1 MRQNRRGGKIPG
13 KNNKL
18 LIILLLLVTAT
29 ATKAGPTMSNYNE
42 NFAAGAVS
50 PTSEAHISFVHK
62 TSHIIEPSNAHLA
75 NIGLELLK
83 PPADITDSA
92 PVGAKI
98 LPPIPAALFMVLTGF
113 LWVSLVKD
121 RRFWL
126 AALAGLLLAG
136 QAGFHA
142 IPQLAAYMNSQKH
155 IQRKTP
161 DNTACLYGVEDCR
174 RLRSD
179 IEGTQYI
186 GLLHHLAAIP
196 AGTMSLLLPA
206 SLPSLQAQR
215 VFSPERSRRGSNLIA
230 PRKRVVSARTKS
242 SAGAL
247 QFAITHFSFLLNP
260 AVICP
265 AARAEQY
272 IHFSPASTFAQ
283 PARGPPE
290 TDLII
295 VISFLYGGSL
305 RAGPSG
311 RRLM

>member
-1 MRQNRRGGKIPG
+1 M
-13 KNNKL
+13 

-29 ATKAGPTMSNYNE
+29 ATKAGPTMSNCNE
-42 NFAAGAVS
+42 SFVARAVL
-50 PTSEAHISFVHK
+50 PTWQAHISFVHK

-75 NIGLELLK
+75 NIGVELLK
-83 PPADITDSA
+83 PSVDLTSSA

-113 LWVSLVKD
+113 LCVSLVKD

-126 AALAGLLLAG
+126 AALVGLLWAG

-142 IPQLAAYMNSQKH
+142 IPQLAALMSSKKH

-161 DNTACLYGVEDCR
+161 DNTACLYRVEDCR

-215 VFSPERSRRGSNLIA
+215 AFSPERTKACPERSRMGRRASILIA
-230 PRKRVVSARTKS
+230 PRKRVVSARTRS
-242 SAGAL
+242 SAGAF
-247 QFAITHFSFLLNP
+247 QFAIAHFSFLLNP
-260 AVICP
+260 VVICP

-283 PARGPPE
+283 LARGPPKP
-290 TDLII
+290 DLII
-295 VISFLYGGSL
+295 ITSFLYGGSL

>member
-1 MRQNRRGGKIPG
+1 
-13 KNNKL
+13 
-18 LIILLLLVTAT
+18 
-29 ATKAGPTMSNYNE
+29 MSDCNE
-42 NFAAGAVS
+42 SFAAGAVS

-62 TSHIIEPSNAHLA
+62 TSYIIEPSNAHLA
-75 NIGLELLK
+75 NIGAELLR
-83 PPADITDSA
+83 PPADLTNSA

-113 LWVSLVKD
+113 LCVSLVND
-121 RRFWL
+121 RRLWL
-126 AALAGLLLAG
+126 AVLAGLLWAG

-142 IPQLAAYMNSQKH
+142 IPQLAAYMSSQKH
-155 IQRKTP
+155 IQLKTP
-161 DNTACLYGVEDCR
+161 DNTACLYRVEDCCR
-174 RLRSD
+174 SRSD
-179 IEGTQYI
+179 IEGTGYI

-215 VFSPERSRRGSNLIA
+215 AFSPEHSRIGRRASILIA
-230 PRKRVVSARTKS
+230 PRKRVVSARTRS

-247 QFAITHFSFLLNP
+247 QFAIAHFSFLLNP
-260 AVICP
+260 AFICP

-272 IHFSPASTFAQ
+272 IHFSPVSTFAQ
-283 PARGPPE
+283 LARGPP
-290 TDLII
+290 DPGLII
-295 VISFLYGGSL
+295 VTSFLYGGSL

>member
-1 MRQNRRGGKIPG
+1 
-13 KNNKL
+13 
-18 LIILLLLVTAT
+18 
-29 ATKAGPTMSNYNE
+29 MSNCNE

-75 NIGLELLK
+75 NIGVELLK
-83 PPADITDSA
+83 PPADLRSSA

-113 LWVSLVKD
+113 LCVSLVKD
-121 RRFWL
+121 RRLWL
-126 AALAGLLLAG
+126 AALAGLLWAG

-142 IPQLAAYMNSQKH
+142 IPQLAAHMNSQKH

-161 DNTACLYGVEDCR
+161 DNTACLYRFEDCC

-186 GLLHHLAAIP
+186 GLLHRLAAIP

-206 SLPSLQAQR
+206 SLPSLQEQR
-215 VFSPERSRRGSNLIA
+215 SNLIA
-230 PRKRVVSARTKS
+230 PRKRVVSALTKS
-242 SAGAL
+242 NTGVL
-247 QFAITHFSFLLNP
+247 QFAITRFSSLLDSV
-260 AVICP
+260 VICP

-272 IHFSPASTFAQ
+272 IHFSPAYTFAQ
-283 PARGPPE
+283 LARGPP
-290 TDLII
+290 DPGLII
-295 VISFLYGGSL
+295 VTSFLHRGSL

-311 RRLM
+311 WRLM

>member
-1 MRQNRRGGKIPG
+1 
-13 KNNKL
+13 
-18 LIILLLLVTAT
+18 
-29 ATKAGPTMSNYNE
+29 MSNYNE
-42 NFAAGAVS
+42 SFAAGAVS

-62 TSHIIEPSNAHLA
+62 TSYIIEPSNAHLA
-75 NIGLELLK
+75 NIGVELLK
-83 PPADITDSA
+83 PPADLTNSA

-98 LPPIPAALFMVLTGF
+98 LPPIPATLFMVLTGF
-113 LWVSLVKD
+113 LCVSLVND
-121 RRFWL
+121 RRLWL
-126 AALAGLLLAG
+126 AVLAGLLWAG

-142 IPQLAAYMNSQKH
+142 IPQLAAYMSSQKH
-155 IQRKTP
+155 IQQKTP
-161 DNTACLYGVEDCR
+161 DNTACLYRVEDCCR
-174 RLRSD
+174 SRSD
-179 IEGTQYI
+179 IEGTGYI

-206 SLPSLQAQR
+206 SLSSLQAQR
-215 VFSPERSRRGSNLIA
+215 AFSPERTKLVLSEVEGACPERSRMGRRASNLIT
-230 PRKRVVSARTKS
+230 PRKRVVSARTKI

-247 QFAITHFSFLLNP
+247 QFAIAHFSFLLNP

-283 PARGPPE
+283 LARGPPE

-295 VISFLYGGSL
+295 VTSFLYGGSL

>member
-1 MRQNRRGGKIPG
+1 
-13 KNNKL
+13 
-18 LIILLLLVTAT
+18 
-29 ATKAGPTMSNYNE
+29 MSNCNE
-42 NFAAGAVS
+42 NFVARAVS

-75 NIGLELLK
+75 NIGVELLK
-83 PPADITDSA
+83 PPADLRNSA
-92 PVGAKI
+92 LVGAKI

-113 LWVSLVKD
+113 LCISLVKD
-121 RRFWL
+121 RRLWL
-126 AALAGLLLAG
+126 SVLAGLLWAG

-142 IPQLAAYMNSQKH
+142 IPQLAAHMSSQKH

-161 DNTACLYGVEDCR
+161 DNTACLYRVGDCC

-179 IEGTQYI
+179 IEGTRYI
-186 GLLHHLAAIP
+186 GLLHYLAAIP
-196 AGTMSLLLPA
+196 AGTMSLLLPV
-206 SLPSLQAQR
+206 SLPSLQTQR
-215 VFSPERSRRGSNLIA
+215 AFSPERNRRGSNLIA

-283 PARGPPE
+283 LARGPPDP
-290 TDLII
+290 DLII
-295 VISFLYGGSL
+295 VTSFLYGGSL

-311 RRLM
+311 WRLM

>member
-1 MRQNRRGGKIPG
+1 
-13 KNNKL
+13 
-18 LIILLLLVTAT
+18 
-29 ATKAGPTMSNYNE
+29 MSNYNE
-42 NFAAGAVS
+42 SFAAGAVS

-75 NIGLELLK
+75 NIGVELLR
-83 PPADITDSA
+83 PPADFTDSA

-113 LWVSLVKD
+113 LCVSLVKD

-126 AALAGLLLAG
+126 AALAGLLWAG

-142 IPQLAAYMNSQKH
+142 IPQLAAYMSSQKH

-161 DNTACLYGVEDCR
+161 DNTACLYRVEDCCR
-174 RLRSD
+174 SRSD
-179 IEGTQYI
+179 IEGTGYI

-206 SLPSLQAQR
+206 SLASLQAQR
-215 VFSPERSRRGSNLIA
+215 AFSPERTKACPERSRMGRRASIFIA
-230 PRKRVVSARTKS
+230 PRKRVVSALTRS
-242 SAGAL
+242 SAGVSK
-247 QFAITHFSFLLNP
+247 FAITHFSSLLDS
-260 AVICP
+260 VVFCP

-283 PARGPPE
+283 LARGPP
-290 TDLII
+290 DPGLI
-295 VISFLYGGSL
+295 
-305 RAGPSG
+305 
-311 RRLM
+311 